1 MFIEGTHLCMYK
13 PVITKDVISNDDV
26 AISDEFRASFL
37 KDIIAV
43 G

>member
-1 MFIEGTHLCMYK
+1 MYR
-13 PVITKDVISNDDV
+13 PVIVKDVIFNDEV

-43 G
+43 GIKT